1 VQTVSEESEAMTT
14 VNMDEPLPAIALDEP
29 ELGNDSPRWELMLFR
44 GDPGVKAHMKTMTLA
59 HLVQVLA
66 ALTGEQLR
74 AVATHELLE
83 APISDLAREEL
94 EPLRDSYDRQHE
106 AEKQRD
112 QEKARADR
120 AEQALANLRQI
131 HENTMAAHEEQAKLA
146 HSRGCEIER
155 AWEAASKAGLPYA
168 ESLAALIEDMARK
181 LKEAEER

>member
-120 AEQALANLRQI
+120 AEQERDIYRRGYEARG
-131 HENTMAAHEEQAKLA
+131 KLNVA
-146 HSRGCEIER
+146 YRTGGQPSGKTLDELNEVAQRLN
-155 AWEAASKAGLPYA
+155 K
-168 ESLAALIEDMARK
+168 DV
-181 LKEAEER
+181 